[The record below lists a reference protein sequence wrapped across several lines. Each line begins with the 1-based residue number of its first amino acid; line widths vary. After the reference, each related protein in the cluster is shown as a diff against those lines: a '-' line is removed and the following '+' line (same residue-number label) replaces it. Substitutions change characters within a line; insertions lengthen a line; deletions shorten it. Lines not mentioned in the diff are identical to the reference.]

1 MIYGNLRMENIIIK
15 LDRKNEKI
23 ERIRFLGFGSLTTI
37 ENSEFMN
44 IPEQLEHLP
53 PDMTSHLL
61 TLHRFSK
68 KTVVCCSKMKNDAHS
83 KKEVNVKFLQAAASA
98 DTFALGVMLL

>member
-61 TLHRFSK
+61 TLHRFSR